1 MGYPASKC
9 VIPPTNHFMIGQA
22 MKMETLISALEEAVS
37 FLRES
42 QSSMYA
48 GLTVEEI
55 IEKLEFEATKAKNDK
70 PVDVKLLRLLF
81 APTGAI
87 QDTAID
93 NKWGD
98 EFLRI
103 SEVVDQFIVD
113 R

>member
-1 MGYPASKC
+1 
-9 VIPPTNHFMIGQA
+9 
-22 MKMETLISALEEAVS
+22 MEIEKLNSALAEPVS
-37 FLRES
+37 LLRNS
-42 QSSMYA
+42 QSSIYA

-55 IEKLEFEATKAKNDK
+55 IEKLEAEIMKAKNYQPIDA
-70 PVDVKLLRLLF
+70 KLLRLLF

-93 NKWGD
+93 NGWGE

-103 SEVVDQFIVD
+103 SEVVDPFTVD